1 MTNSKNIIENNKTK
15 TPDKINKNTKLC
27 ITIEN
32 KVKKQVLLLS
42 TIKKDYILKIK
53 SNIIKYVS

>member
-1 MTNSKNIIENNKTK
+1 MTNSANIVENNKMK

-32 KVKKQVLLLS
+32 KVKKQMMKLV
-42 TIKKDYILKIK
+42 IKNGKRVYIPK
-53 SNIIKYVS
+53 

>member
-1 MTNSKNIIENNKTK
+1 MTNSNKIIENNKIK

-32 KVKKQVLLLS
+32 KVKKQMMKLV
-42 TIKKDYILKIK
+42 IKNGKRVYIPK
-53 SNIIKYVS
+53 

>member
-1 MTNSKNIIENNKTK
+1 MTNSANIVENNKTK

-32 KVKKQVLLLS
+32 KVKKQMMKLV
-42 TIKKDYILKIK
+42 IKNGKRVYIPK
-53 SNIIKYVS
+53 